1 MSQMSPSASQGNS
14 SAARASFLHSGPGSD
29 TNARNPGI
37 KPKPRPKPLVL
48 PPVPVI
54 PVVSSS
60 KPRQPHTS
68 WVHSAKQKEEA
79 GAQSRAKESRRA
91 QRTSFLSAVIER
103 TSKLYGYPPALHPSS
118 SGETPADMKSHLD
131 KNSGE
136 ASTLTAEAQCIA
148 TQTAMVPSARLR
160 PAVPVKVYVLLLML
174 LLCHSFTTLGI

>member
-1 MSQMSPSASQGNS
+1 MSPSASQGNS
-14 SAARASFLHSGPGSD
+14 STARASFLHSGPGSD

-37 KPKPRPKPLVL
+37 KPKPRPKPFVL
-48 PPVPVI
+48 PPVPAS

-79 GAQSRAKESRRA
+79 GAQSRAKESQRTS

-103 TSKLYGYPPALHPSS
+103 TSKLYGYTPALHPSS

-131 KNSGE
+131 KDGGE

-148 TQTAMVPSARLR
+148 TQTDMVPSARLR

-174 LLCHSFTTLGI
+174 LLCHSFTKLGV